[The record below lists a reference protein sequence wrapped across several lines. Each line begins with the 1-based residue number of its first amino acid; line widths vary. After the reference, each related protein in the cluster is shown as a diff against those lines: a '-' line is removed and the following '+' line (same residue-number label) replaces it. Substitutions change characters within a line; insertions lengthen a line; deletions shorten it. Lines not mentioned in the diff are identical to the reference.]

1 VARPELR
8 PHRAVA
14 YIDESQRGQRYLMA
28 AAAIDSRTAADVRKA
43 MGQLRPG
50 GGQARRHFH
59 KESAVMRRKMLDT
72 YRELPGVSIVVAD
85 DRGGRRTI
93 DQRRRC
99 LTVLVAALLPLGVE
113 RLVFDHTD
121 PTQRDRDRQILAPLL
136 ARTGV
141 TYSHEV
147 AHTTEPMLWIPDAIV
162 WCAGAKPE
170 WRVQLDGWV
179 TVQRT

>member
-1 VARPELR
+1 VARPESR
-8 PHRAVA
+8 PRRAVA
-14 YIDESQRGQRYLMA
+14 YVDESQRGPRYLMA
-28 AAAIDSRTAADVRKA
+28 AAAIDSRTTAEARKA
-43 MGQLRPG
+43 IGQLRPG

-72 YRELPGVSIVVAD
+72 YRALAGVSIVVAD
-85 DRGGRRTI
+85 DRDGKPAI

-99 LTVLVAALLPLGVE
+99 LTVLVAALLPLGVD

-121 PTQRDRDRQILAPLL
+121 PAQRDRDRQVLAPLL

-162 WCAGAKPE
+162 WCAGAKAE
-170 WRVQLDGWV
+170 WRSHLDGWV
-179 TVQRT
+179 TVHRT